1 MNRDTDRNVLQR
13 KRIAQIG
20 RSSRTTVQSSAY
32 LQADRRDDI
41 TLLAIF
47 IFQQSQ
53 TRGANRI
60 ILNRGDL
67 RLDAVPVPA
76 EINCADFLL
85 VALATTA
92 TRHATIM
99 IASTRFL
106 AGVNQA
112 LLRLG
117 LRDLVII
124 RDGDISRRRR

>member
-1 MNRDTDRNVLQR
+1 MNRYTDRNVLQR

-32 LQADRRDDI
+32 LQANRRDDI

-53 TRGANRI
+53 TRSANRI
-60 ILNRGDL
+60 VLNRRDL
-67 RLDAVPVPA
+67 CFDSMPVPA
-76 EINCADFLL
+76 EIYRADFLL
-85 VALATTA
+85 VALPATA
-92 TRHATIM
+92 ARHATVM
-99 IASTRFL
+99 IASTRFF

-124 RDGDISRRRR
+124 RDRDISR